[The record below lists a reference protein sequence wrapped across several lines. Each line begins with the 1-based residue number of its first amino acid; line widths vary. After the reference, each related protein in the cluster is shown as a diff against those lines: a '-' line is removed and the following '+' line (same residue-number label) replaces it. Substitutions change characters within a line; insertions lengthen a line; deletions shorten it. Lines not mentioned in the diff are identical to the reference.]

1 MRWMTGAALGL
12 AVIAGPAGLAMAGTD
27 DDGEEY
33 PPGATIDTVDPGGG
47 GGDDGDGDGDGDGA
61 GGAGDGDGRGNIPAT
76 GNSDTGTWVTLGAG
90 AVAVGGILVAATA
103 RRRRYLT

>member
-1 MRWMTGAALGL
+1 MRWMVGALLGL
-12 AVIAGPAGLAMAGTD
+12 AVVAGPAGIAMAGD
-27 DDGEEY
+27 VDDGEEY

-47 GGDDGDGDGDGDGA
+47 GDDDDGDDDDDGA
-61 GGAGDGDGRGNIPAT
+61 AGGGGGGGGNIPST

-103 RRRRYLT
+103 RRRRYLV